1 MTFLSSLKRN
11 KVLSEWIEQTLTSCH
26 WVPSFPWEHIPIIFF
41 PHSSSYIR
49 SCWLLSD
56 LSSQS
61 QGTVSSTWFSMMRII
76 STPSEQ
82 NVSMQQYQAHVTRF
96 SQHCGLISYK
106 KLQIY
111 VKFFQ
116 PNDIC
121 PEALELIFSSNFTDV
136 ILASALG
143 TWHECYFYSSRGI
156 FHCFPFFWV
165 DFKIT
170 FSPVCFVLYSHCF
183 PGKKML
189 NTKDSYLKL
198 RLQRT
203 LLNGLSKAS
212 LSFDNYTL
220 VWAMVTAIVTHFSQV
235 LKWNKVQVY

>member
-11 KVLSEWIEQTLTSCH
+11 KVLSEWIEKTLTSCH

-121 PEALELIFSSNFTDV
+121 PEALELIFFIQLHRCHFGFCLRYMAWVLFLFFKGNFS
-136 ILASALG
+136 L
-143 TWHECYFYSSRGI
+143 
-156 FHCFPFFWV
+156 
-165 DFKIT
+165 
-170 FSPVCFVLYSHCF
+170 FSF
-183 PGKKML
+183 
-189 NTKDSYLKL
+189 
-198 RLQRT
+198 
-203 LLNGLSKAS
+203 LLSW
-212 LSFDNYTL
+212 F
-220 VWAMVTAIVTHFSQV
+220 
-235 LKWNKVQVY
+235 